1 MKISELTTMLT
12 KIAEVHGDREV
23 TIFSLGSLCSIVA
36 LSFDTD
42 EDCVELE
49 IGESYFPPKKKK
61 RKGC

>member
-12 KIAEVHGDREV
+12 KTTEVYGDREV
-23 TIFSLGSLCSIVA
+23 TIYSDGLCSIVGF
-36 LSFDTD
+36 SFDTD

-61 RKGC
+61 RKEC